1 MSRKKQQT
9 DAQTAEQKENE
20 EVSTAEN
27 QEQTDNEAA
36 IQTKKET
43 PVSYRY
49 TKEELIEGAAAL
61 KAERFEIAGALF
73 DCTQPLTLEEAKKRV
88 EAYRKRTKKGV

>member
-1 MSRKKQQT
+1 MTNRKQLQAEQT
-9 DAQTAEQKENE
+9 TPVAQT
-20 EVSTAEN
+20 
-27 QEQTDNEAA
+27 
-36 IQTKKET
+36 
-43 PVSYRY
+43 Y

-61 KAERFEIAGALF
+61 KAERFEVAGALF